1 VFAVTLTMPCD
12 YVIDRERRLVLST
25 AWDVLTAAE
34 ALDHQNRLRNDAD
47 FNPDFS
53 QLGDGTRVTKIEAN
67 PLDVQMLAERTIFSP
82 GSRRAFVT
90 SRTAHFGVLRMFQVY
105 RELAGVGEQIQV
117 FHDTTSALE
126 WLNEVKIPQQ

>member
-1 VFAVTLTMPCD
+1 MPCD
-12 YVIDRERRLVLST
+12 YVIDKERRLVLST

-34 ALDHQNRLRNDAD
+34 ALDHQNRLRNDAN
-47 FNPDFS
+47 FNPNFA
-53 QLGDGTRVTKIEAN
+53 QLGDGTRVAKIDAS
-67 PLDVQMLAERTIFSP
+67 PLDVQRLAERTIFSP

-90 SRTAHFGVLRMFQVY
+90 ARTAHFGVLRMFQVY

-126 WLNEVKIPQQ
+126 WLNEVKIP